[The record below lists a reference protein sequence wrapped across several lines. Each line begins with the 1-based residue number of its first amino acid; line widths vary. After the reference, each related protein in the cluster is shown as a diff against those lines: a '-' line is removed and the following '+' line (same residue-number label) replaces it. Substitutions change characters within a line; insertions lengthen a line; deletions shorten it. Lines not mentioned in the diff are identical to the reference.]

1 MSRRQ
6 QTNDGSTAPSERASR
21 ARLAAYS
28 LHAKYDATEITAA
41 ARAAFLDRFERDV
54 DPDGTLSEP
63 ERLRRAEAARKAY
76 FTRLA
81 LRSAQARRARSAQ
94 R

>member
-1 MSRRQ
+1 MSPREE
-6 QTNDGSTAPSERASR
+6 TNDVSNAASERASR

-54 DPDGTLSEP
+54 DPT
-63 ERLRRAEAARKAY
+63 AR
-76 FTRLA
+76 
-81 LRSAQARRARSAQ
+81 
-94 R
+94 